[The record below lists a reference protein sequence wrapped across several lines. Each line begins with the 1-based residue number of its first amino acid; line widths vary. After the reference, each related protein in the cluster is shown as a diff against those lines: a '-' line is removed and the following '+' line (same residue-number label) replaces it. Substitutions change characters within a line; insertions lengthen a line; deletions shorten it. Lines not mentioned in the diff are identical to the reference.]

1 MVTKNKAEQNVTV
14 RKKLFSGF
22 VRLAAVFFYIFIM
35 NVSIQAA
42 TATITPTRTSTPVIS
57 SVWRVNAGGAQYP
70 DNWGNTWTAD
80 SNYDSGT
87 GRGVTNTVSNTNDS
101 LLYQSE
107 RYGSPFTYSFDVPPG
122 SYQVTLKFAELY
134 WTEAGQR
141 IFDVSINSS
150 QVLAGFDI
158 FAAAGTSYKAESR
171 TFNNISPSS
180 GKINIQF
187 GPVSIDNAQ
196 VCAIQIN
203 PMPPT
208 PTATRTPCL
217 PTAITPY
224 IRVNEGIWTET
235 SSVIV
240 FLGTSVSL
248 GPRPLAGGSWSWT
261 GPNGFTSNSREITN
275 IPLSYGD
282 KVFTAVY
289 TNPCGAQSSQAFT
302 VTVQEPVIA
311 EALAGCAAG
320 MTIDGNMNEA
330 AWESVGWNQ
339 ISKLCLGTNPNNVS
353 GQFKLLWDT
362 VNLYAGFVINDAY
375 LNATQVACATYNN
388 SALEI
393 FLDMANDRGTQPF
406 PGSVGDFHLM
416 ISYDCLQFC
425 MNATVAMPPSGMQYS
440 STYDNSG
447 YVMEVKLPW
456 QLLGVAPIIADTY
469 QFDVQVDFNN
479 GTSERVG
486 QLAWNGD
493 ANNWKSSANFGD
505 LRLGYCPSP
514 TATITP
520 VPPPLEESYY
530 IFPNPVNPKEAPA
543 RFKYHLKNDSEV
555 TIKVFT
561 SNGNPVRTVAEKTLR
576 PAGYNTGDEWDGK
589 NETGKEVTSGIYLCV
604 MEVTDKST
612 GRHVRLVRKLAV
624 VR

>member
-1 MVTKNKAEQNVTV
+1 M
-14 RKKLFSGF
+14 LFRS
-22 VRLAAVFFYIFIM
+22 
-35 NVSIQAA
+35 
-42 TATITPTRTSTPVIS
+42 
-57 SVWRVNAGGAQYP
+57 
-70 DNWGNTWTAD
+70 
-80 SNYDSGT
+80 
-87 GRGVTNTVSNTNDS
+87 
-101 LLYQSE
+101 
-107 RYGSPFTYSFDVPPG
+107 
-122 SYQVTLKFAELY
+122 VTLKFAELY

-141 IFDVSINSS
+141 VFDVAINGS
-150 QVLAGFDI
+150 QVLGGFDI
-158 FAAAGTSYKAESR
+158 FAAAGSSYRAESR
-171 TFNNISPSS
+171 TFNGISPSS
-180 GKINIQF
+180 GKISIQF
-187 GPVSIDNAQ
+187 GPASTDNAQ

-208 PTATRTPCL
+208 PTVTRTPCL

-248 GPRPLAGGSWSWT
+248 GPRPLTGGSWSWT

-311 EALAGCAAG
+311 EALAGCAAAVA
-320 MTIDGNMNEA
+320 IDGTMNEA
-330 AWESVGWNQ
+330 SWDSVEWNS

-362 VNLYAGFVINDAY
+362 VNLYAGFVINDSY

-393 FLDMANDRGTQPF
+393 FLDMANVRDSEYF
-406 PGSVGDFHLM
+406 PVSVGDFHMM

-425 MNATVAMPPSGMQYS
+425 MNATFAMPPAGMQYS
-440 STYDNSG
+440 STYNSTG
-447 YVMEVKLPW
+447 YIMEVKIPW
-456 QLLGVAPIIADTY
+456 AMLGYGLSVVPLIGETY
-469 QFDVQVDFNN
+469 LFDVQVDFNN

-514 TATITP
+514 TATVTP

-530 IFPNPVNPKEAPA
+530 VFPNPVNPKESPA

-555 TIKVFT
+555 TIRVFT
-561 SNGNPVRTVAEKTLR
+561 SNGKPVRTVAEKTLR
-576 PAGYNTGDEWDGK
+576 SAGYNTGDEWDGK

-604 MEVTDKST
+604 MEVTDKIT